1 MNIRNLRRLG
11 LGLLLLAF
19 GVVGMTVTIAATY
32 GHGAGAARCDSDQ
45 KGRSESDRP
54 ASVLLPSGRPRMCA
68 GGSRAYPLGNE
79 WSPS

>member
-32 GHGAGAARCDSDQ
+32 GHGAACQRMLFTLGLPGSLLLSSLSQCSLFFAGALLWSALKR
-45 KGRSESDRP
+45 E
-54 ASVLLPSGRPRMCA
+54 ASAP
-68 GGSRAYPLGNE
+68 
-79 WSPS
+79 